1 MALFERGPTTD
12 PAPHELPLAGAD
24 LNFRGFSEIK
34 SRAPGHPQTPA
45 YEKVSA
51 RPPWRT
57 TPQGWCTRYGDVLDL
72 AKARDNRLVLVNA
85 GDALKLRFDARA
97 LPLVTKGKVRT
108 YFFYSAGWDKDADH
122 NVVAGDQVEPL
133 PVGAGGAWCVEYN
146 TRWAPADRF
155 AK

>member
-1 MALFERGPTTD
+1 MKKF
-12 PAPHELPLAGAD
+12 
-24 LNFRGFSEIK
+24 
-34 SRAPGHPQTPA
+34 TPA
-45 YEKVSA
+45 
-51 RPPWRT
+51 RP
-57 TPQGWCTRYGDVLDL
+57 PQGWCTRYGDVLDL
-72 AKARDNRLVLVNA
+72 AKARDNRLMLVNA

-108 YFFYSAGWDKDADH
+108 FFFYSAGWDKNADH

-146 TRWAPADRF
+146 TRWVPADRF